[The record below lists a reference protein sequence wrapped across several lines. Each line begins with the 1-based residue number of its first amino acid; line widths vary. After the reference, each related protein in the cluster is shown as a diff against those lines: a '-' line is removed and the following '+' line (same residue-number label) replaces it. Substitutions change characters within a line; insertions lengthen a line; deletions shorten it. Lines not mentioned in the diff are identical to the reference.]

1 MTLFHSGC
9 GVGTDEVDDP
19 DARVDGE
26 MIDTFCR
33 LLRETRGGP
42 LDVPLKHGAVWQP
55 LRPVG

>member
-26 MIDTFCR
+26 MIDTFCQ
-33 LLRETRGGP
+33 LLRKTRGGRSTC
-42 LDVPLKHGAVWQP
+42 H
-55 LRPVG
+55 